1 MKFQCNKRM
10 RGYSLVELIIYMALM
25 TVLLAGVVQSTLL
38 LTQGYRNVKAVRN
51 IENSAIYSMDRM
63 VREIRNAK
71 SVDGSQTTYNSAA
84 GSLKLN
90 TTDDVGTAQTV
101 RFYLSGGKLMLQR
114 NGADIGP
121 LSVSSANVS
130 SLIFRLISTSTS
142 QAIKI
147 ELTVE
152 SGTSTAYFT
161 KNFYETATIRGT
173 Y

>member
-1 MKFQCNKRM
+1 MNTQIKRKTG
-10 RGYSLVELIIYMALM
+10 GYSLIELIIYMALM
-25 TVLLAGVVQSTLL
+25 TLLLAGVVQSTLL

-63 VREIRNAK
+63 VREIRNAV
-71 SVDGSQTTYNSAA
+71 SIDGSQTSYNTAQ

-90 TTDDVGTAQTV
+90 TTDDSGTAETV
-101 RFYLSGGKLMLQR
+101 RFYVTGGKVMFQR
-114 NGADIGP
+114 NGSDVGP
-121 LSVSSANVS
+121 LSVSSATVS
-130 SLIFRLISTSTS
+130 SLVFRSIATSTS

-152 SGTSTAYFT
+152 SGTSTSYFT
-161 KNFYETATIRGT
+161 KNFYETATIRGS